1 MNFYDSLTYVWA
13 FGRIY
18 GLNYFTNNQNV
29 LKITNN
35 SFMASLIP
43 GISFIL
49 LSLFGMHILIPDKS
63 DYQLYSVTSVI
74 LVVEQIGIV
83 MQFMNCF
90 VIFVVSYIHRKGVMK
105 FYETVYRLD
114 DNLLNKVGINLN

>member
-90 VIFVVSYIHRKGVMK
+90 VIFVVFDIFFEK
-105 FYETVYRLD
+105 E
-114 DNLLNKVGINLN
+114 